1 MIFKHYF
8 LVLKCLRNSSK
19 HNLYFSLIWKIK
31 KLEENLIFQRLLIKG
46 KKKSHRNREEKE
58 TDKSQEKETWVS
70 ASKDQR
76 LVYYYPPFFS
86 ILLSISENQSF
97 KLIPSATSIFNG
109 YFLLAQKYKTKRKEL
124 NFLLEEK
131 EFLSFEGLL
140 YHGLNNSHKQF

>member
-1 MIFKHYF
+1 M
-8 LVLKCLRNSSK
+8 LKCLRNSSK

-31 KLEENLIFQRLLIKG
+31 KLEENLNFQRLLIKG

-58 TDKSQEKETWVS
+58 TDGVKK
-70 ASKDQR
+70 KKLGFLLQR
-76 LVYYYPPFFS
+76 IRLIYYYPPFFS